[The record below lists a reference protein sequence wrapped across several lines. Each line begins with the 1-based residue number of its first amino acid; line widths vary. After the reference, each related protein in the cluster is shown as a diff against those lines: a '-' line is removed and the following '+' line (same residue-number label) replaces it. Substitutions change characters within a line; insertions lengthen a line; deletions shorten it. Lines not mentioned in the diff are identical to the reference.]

1 MKSCDV
7 IVVGGGPGGSSCAWA
22 LRRHGLDV
30 VVIDRAW
37 FPRDKVCAGW
47 ITPPVLR
54 ALELDTGDYAN
65 GRTFQPI
72 TGFRIGLLGSRRPTD
87 IRYGHPV
94 SFGILRSEFDHYLLA
109 RSGATALTGTPV
121 TTLRRE
127 HDWWIVNEL
136 LRAPMLVGAG
146 GHFCPVSRRLNGLS
160 PAARGW
166 PVVVAQEVELPLG
179 DDDGGFATDPVTPE
193 LYFRPDLR
201 GYGWCFRKGRHLN
214 IGLGIEP
221 GPPAGEAADGS
232 AVLPAATG
240 EFVEYLIS
248 ERRVPDGRSWRWKG
262 HAYLLDTGPRRT
274 VAGDAV
280 LLVGD
285 AAGLADA
292 RSGEGIRPAIESGL
306 SAARVIVEA
315 AGCYDRSRLAPYAE
329 ALGRATAPRASDRR
343 VRSLQVPLALR
354 TVLGRAAFRVPP
366 IVRHVVLDRWFLQSH
381 AAL

>member
-1 MKSCDV
+1 MKSWDV

-30 VVIDRAW
+30 AVIDRAS

-47 ITPPVLR
+47 ITPSVIR
-54 ALELDTGDYAN
+54 ALELDTTVYAT

-72 TGFRIGLLGSRRPTD
+72 TGFRVGLLGSRRPTD

-109 RSGATALTGTPV
+109 RSGATVFAGTPV
-121 TTLRRE
+121 ATLRRE
-127 HDWWIVNEL
+127 HEWWIVNES

-146 GHFCPVSRRLNGLS
+146 GHFCPVSRQLNGLT

-166 PVVVAQEVELPLG
+166 PVVVAQEVERPLG
-179 DDDGGFATDPVTPE
+179 DEDAAFVTDPATPE

-214 IGLGIEP
+214 VGLGIESGAP
-221 GPPAGEAADGS
+221 GADATAS
-232 AVLPAATG
+232 LPAATV
-240 EFVEYLIS
+240 EFLEYLVS
-248 ERRVPDGRSWRWKG
+248 ERRVPDGRRWRWKG

-274 VAGDAV
+274 VAGEAV

-285 AAGLADA
+285 AAGLADS

-306 SAARVIVEA
+306 LAARVIVEA
-315 AGCYDRSRLAPYAE
+315 AGRYERPRLAPYAD
-329 ALGRATAPRASDRR
+329 ALGRATPPPAADRR
-343 VRSLQVPLALR
+343 APSLQVPPALR
-354 TVLGRAAFRVPP
+354 TALGRVAFRIPP
-366 IVRHVVLDRWFLQSH
+366 IVRHVVLDRWFLQRY
-381 AAL
+381 AAH

>member
-7 IVVGGGPGGSSCAWA
+7 IIVGGGPGGSSCAWA
-22 LRRHGLDV
+22 LRRHGLHV
-30 VVIDRAW
+30 VVIDRAS

-47 ITPPVLR
+47 ITPPVIR
-54 ALELDTGDYAN
+54 ALELDTDDYAN

-72 TGFRIGLLGSRRPTD
+72 TGFRVGLLGSRPTD
-87 IRYGHPV
+87 IRYGHAV

-109 RSGATALTGTPV
+109 RSGAALFTGTPV

-127 HDWWIVNEL
+127 RDSWIVNDL

-146 GHFCPVSRRLNGLS
+146 GHFCPVSRQLNGLT

-179 DDDGGFATDPVTPE
+179 DDDEGFATDPATPE

-214 IGLGIEP
+214 VGLGIEP
-221 GPPAGEAADGS
+221 ETRGGEAADGS
-232 AVLPAATG
+232 AALPAATG
-240 EFVEYLIS
+240 KFVEYLVS
-248 ERRVPDGRSWRWKG
+248 ERRVPDGRRWRWKG
-262 HAYLLDTGPRRT
+262 HAYLLDTGRRRA
-274 VAGDAV
+274 VAGEAV

-306 SAARVIVEA
+306 LAARVIVEA
-315 AGCYDRSRLAPYAE
+315 AGRYDPSRLAPYAE
-329 ALGRATAPRASDRR
+329 GLGRAMAPLVSDRR
-343 VRSLQVPLALR
+343 VPFLQVPLALR

-366 IVRHVVLDRWFLQSH
+366 FVRHVVLDRWFLQRH